1 MITTNLIHILLVDD
15 HLMVRRGLAAMLSV
29 YDDLELVGETG
40 DAAEAVSLCVQLQ
53 PDVVLMDLLLPGMD
67 GATATETIR
76 RRFPAIQVLALTS
89 FRDDEL
95 LRRVIQAGAIGYL
108 LKNVGAEELAT
119 AIRAARAGQ
128 PTLAPEALPALLQV
142 VAHAAGPGA
151 DLTVRER
158 EVLALMVKG
167 LSNAAI
173 AEQLALSLSTTRTH
187 VSNILAKLG
196 VATRA
201 AAVAQAVQQ
210 HLVD

>member
-1 MITTNLIHILLVDD
+1 MGKSDPIRLLLVDD
-15 HLMVRRGLAAMLSV
+15 HLMVRRGLAAILSV

-40 DAAEAVSLCVQLQ
+40 DAEEAIGLCAQLQ

-67 GATATETIR
+67 GANATETIR
-76 RRFPAIQVLALTS
+76 RRFPATQVIALTS
-89 FRDDEL
+89 FQEDDL

-108 LKNVGAEELAT
+108 LKNVGADELAA

-128 PTLAPEALPALLQV
+128 PTLAAEALPALLHAITH
-142 VAHAAGPGA
+142 VAAPGT
-151 DLTVRER
+151 DLTPREHD
-158 EVLALMVKG
+158 VLALMTKG

-173 AEQLALSLSTTRTH
+173 AEQLAVSLSTTRTH

-196 VATRA
+196 VTTRTE
-201 AAVAQAVQQ
+201 AVALAVQH